1 MIKCG
6 GRNMRGLLNGILEC
20 LDMNSGTGLA
30 TEDSIQSMSPFQR
43 LFYTQVHEKIG
54 IDAVFFL
61 RDANGV
67 AKVPLVYFS
76 VIQKY
81 DAKQVA
87 ELHRLSW
94 NLGEAPLLFVVTP
107 DEILIYNNYQAP
119 QAVEGGDLDPTAG
132 IIETL
137 SLIDGVASQ
146 RAALQKYH
154 RSLLES
160 GEYWRRSRVRFD
172 VKSRVDTT
180 LMSNLRIMRRTLIHQ
195 ISKRCDESKETIT
208 SVVHS
213 LLSRSIFIK
222 YLEERK
228 DSNGDTVFP
237 QGFFSGFLNSAKRY
251 TDVLNSKEATYCLFN
266 SLKEKF
272 SGDTLQVTEVETEII
287 TQKDLDELR
296 MFILGDSELESKQLA
311 LWPFYSFDI
320 IPIQLISSI
329 YELFFH
335 LSDEDDEKGTYY
347 TPLHLVNLV
356 MDEVYSWEGEY
367 KNTSFLDPSCGSGI
381 FLVEAY
387 RRLVCRWISQN
398 SGCKI
403 TCDQLKFLL
412 QNSIFG
418 VDINE
423 EAIRVASFSLS
434 LAMCD
439 FLDPRSIWDELSF
452 PCLLENNLITSDFF
466 DEEKSFNN
474 KRYDV
479 IIGNPPWQSKITK
492 KTKMYLKKTNCVV
505 GDKQIAQ
512 AFSIK
517 CSTLCKQKGIICLL
531 MPSKGLL
538 FNRSDKNRTYRKN
551 LFNDNNVLAIINLS
565 TYRKFL
571 FDHASGPAA
580 AIIYTPKN
588 EEIYQ
593 PIVYCTPKPIYTM
606 EDLRRFSIDPTD
618 ICRIPRDIIDDDRIW
633 KIAMWGAPRDL
644 ELIGKIQS
652 TFAPMTLFIEENHMT
667 TAEGFK
673 RGNRKHRCNDFKGFP
688 LVDAKS
694 FKPYYVTSDELPT
707 VDFNDFE
714 CIVKNAREIFK
725 APHLIVKQSHKNG
738 TFLSEVLDYDA
749 VFNHSLLGIHGDI
762 SKLKYL
768 SVIIGS
774 RVFSYYH
781 ILTNRKWL
789 VERDELE
796 AGDIWQTPIPSP
808 NGEELATACNI
819 FDELV
824 FSPTER
830 QKAEKFV
837 RYMYRL
843 KEYESYQI
851 DDVIDYVYDY
861 FKKKQRSVSF
871 KRPSTDAYKRYY
883 YAIIGVLTNTF
894 GASTDLSGDLY
905 FGDAPLSVLVVN
917 VGPRLAN
924 ELNIIASN
932 DRLNEILLSLDNS
945 LIDNQKMVFVR
956 RNLRVYQQDKIYIVK
971 PSQRKY
977 WTYSAACRDADEIF
991 EDISKAWR

>member
-1 MIKCG
+1 
-6 GRNMRGLLNGILEC
+6 MRELLKGIFEC
-20 LDMNSGTGLA
+20 LDINSNTGLA
-30 TEDSIQSMSPFQR
+30 TEDSLPEMSPFQR
-43 LFYTQVHEKIG
+43 LFYTQVHEKLG
-54 IDAVFFL
+54 IDAVYFL
-61 RDANGV
+61 RDANGI
-67 AKVPLVYFS
+67 AKIPIIYFS
-76 VIQKY
+76 AIQKY
-81 DAKQVA
+81 DATKVA

-107 DEILIYNNYQAP
+107 DEVLIYNNYEAP
-119 QAVEGGDLDPTAG
+119 QALEAGNLDPTAG

-137 SLIDGVASQ
+137 SLTDGLASQ
-146 RAALQKYH
+146 RLALQKYH

-160 GEYWRRSRVRFD
+160 GEYWRQNETRFD
-172 VKSRVDTT
+172 IQGRVDTT
-180 LMSNLRIMRRTLIHQ
+180 LMSNLRIMRKTLISQ
-195 ISKRCDESKETIT
+195 ISKRCNESKETIT
-208 SVVHS
+208 SIVHS

-228 DSNGDTVFP
+228 DSNGATVFP
-237 QGFFSGFLNSAKRY
+237 QGFYSGFLESAKCY
-251 TDVLNSKEATYCLFN
+251 TDVLNSKDATYCLFN

-272 SGDTLQVTEVETEII
+272 NGDTLQVAEIETEII

-296 MFILGDSELESKQLA
+296 TFILGDSELESKQLA

-356 MDEVYSWEGEY
+356 MDEVYPWEGEY
-367 KNTSFLDPSCGSGI
+367 KDTSFFDPSCGSGI

-387 RRLVCRWISQN
+387 RRLVCRWMSQN
-398 SGCKI
+398 DVHTI
-403 TCDQLKFLL
+403 TCDQLNLL
-412 QNSIFG
+412 LKNSIFG

-439 FLDPRSIWDELSF
+439 FLDPRSIWGKLSF
-452 PCLLENNLITSDFF
+452 PRLLENNLIASDFF
-466 DEEKSFNN
+466 DKDKSFNN

-479 IIGNPPWQSKITK
+479 IIGNPPWQSNITG
-492 KTKMYLKKTNCVV
+492 KTKEYLKKANRVI

-517 CSTLCKQKGIICLL
+517 CSELCKQNGIICLL

-538 FNRSDKNRTYRKN
+538 FNRSEKSRAYREN
-551 LFNDNNVLAIINLS
+551 LFSDNNVLAMINLS
-565 TYRKFL
+565 VYRKFL

-580 AIIYTPKN
+580 AIIYTPKK
-588 EEIYQ
+588 EEISQ
-593 PIVYCTPKPIYTM
+593 PIIYCTPKPTYTI
-606 EDLRRFSIDPTD
+606 EDVRKFSIDPTD

-644 ELIGKIQS
+644 ELIAKMQS
-652 TFAPMTLFIEENHMT
+652 TFAPMVSFIEENHMA

-673 RGNRKHRCNDFKGFP
+673 RGNRKTQCHDFEGLP
-688 LVDAKS
+688 LVDAKT
-694 FKPYYVTSDELPT
+694 FKPYYVSSSELKT
-707 VDFNDFE
+707 VDFDDFE
-714 CIVKNAREIFK
+714 CIVKNAREIFA
-725 APHLIVKQSHKNG
+725 APHLIIKQSHKNG

-749 VFNHSLLGIHGDI
+749 VFNHSLLGVHGDMNM
-762 SKLKYL
+762 LKYL
-768 SVIIGS
+768 SVLIGS

-796 AGDIWQTPIPSP
+796 AGDIWQTPIPKPSD
-808 NGEELATACNI
+808 EEISEACDI

-824 FSPTER
+824 ILPSKK
-830 QKAEKFV
+830 QKAEKFA
-837 RYMYRL
+837 RHMYRL
-843 KEYESYQI
+843 KEYENYQI

-861 FKKKQRSVSF
+861 FKNKQHSVSF
-871 KRPSTDAYKRYY
+871 EQPSIDAYKLYY
-883 YAIIGVLTNTF
+883 HSIKEVLTNTF
-894 GASTDLSGDLY
+894 GTSVGLSGDLC
-905 FGDAPLSVLVVN
+905 FGNAPLSVLV
-917 VGPRLAN
+917 
-924 ELNIIASN
+924 LNIGRQSDKGLNVITSN
-932 DRLNEILLSLDNS
+932 DRLNEILSSLDSS
-945 LIDNQKMVFVR
+945 LVDNKQMVFVR
-956 RNLRVYQQDKIYIVK
+956 RNLRIYQQDKIYIVK

-991 EDISKAWR
+991 EDVSKAWR

>member
-1 MIKCG
+1 MSE
-6 GRNMRGLLNGILEC
+6 LLKC
-20 LDMNSGTGLA
+20 LDINSSTGLA
-30 TEDSIQSMSPFQR
+30 TKDSLQNMTPFQR

-54 IDAVFFL
+54 IDAVYFL
-61 RDANGV
+61 RDANGI
-67 AKVPLVYFS
+67 AKVPLIYFS

-107 DEILIYNNYQAP
+107 DEILIYNNYEAP
-119 QAVEGGDLDPTAG
+119 QAVENGNLDPTAG

-137 SLIDGVASQ
+137 NLTDGLASQ
-146 RAALQKYH
+146 RLALQKYH

-160 GEYWRRSRVRFD
+160 GEYWRQSMTRFD
-172 VKSRVDTT
+172 AQSRVDAT
-180 LMSNLRIMRRTLIHQ
+180 LMSNLRIMRRTLINQ
-195 ISKRCDESKETIT
+195 ISKRCDKSKETIT

-228 DSNGDTVFP
+228 DSNRETVFP
-237 QGFFSGFLNSAKRY
+237 QGFYSNFLESAKQY
-251 TDVLNSKEATYCLFN
+251 TDVLNSKEATYSLFRT
-266 SLKEKF
+266 LKEKF
-272 SGDTLQVTEVETEII
+272 NGDTLQVSEVEIEII
-287 TQKDLDELR
+287 TQNDLDELR
-296 MFILGDSELESKQLA
+296 TFILGDSELESKQLA

-356 MDEVYSWEGEY
+356 MDEVYPWEGEY
-367 KNTSFLDPSCGSGI
+367 KDTSFFDPSCGSGI

-387 RRLVCRWISQN
+387 RRLVCRWMSQN
-398 SGCKI
+398 DVHAI
-403 TCDQLKFLL
+403 NCDQLNLL
-412 QNSIFG
+412 LKNSIFG

-439 FLDPRSIWDELSF
+439 FLDPRSIWDKLSF
-452 PCLLENNLITSDFF
+452 PRLLDNNLISSDFF
-466 DEEKSFNN
+466 DEDKSFNN
-474 KRYDV
+474 RKYDV
-479 IIGNPPWQSKITK
+479 IVGNPPWQSNITG
-492 KTKMYLKKTNCVV
+492 KTKEYLKKANRVI
-505 GDKQIAQ
+505 GDNQIAQ

-517 CSTLCKQKGIICLL
+517 CSGLCKQNGIICLL

-538 FNRSDKNRTYRKN
+538 FNRSDKSRAYRAN
-551 LFNDNNVLAIINLS
+551 LFSDNNVLAIINLS
-565 TYRKFL
+565 VYRKFL

-580 AIIYTPKN
+580 AIIYTPKK
-588 EEIYQ
+588 EEINQ
-593 PIVYCTPKPIYTM
+593 PIVYCTPKPIYTI
-606 EDLRRFSIDPTD
+606 EDIRKFSIDPTD

-644 ELIGKIQS
+644 ELIGKMQS
-652 TFAPMTLFIEENHMT
+652 TFAPMSSFIEENHMI

-673 RGNRKHRCNDFKGFP
+673 RGNRTHQCCDFEGLP
-688 LVDAKS
+688 LVEAKS
-694 FKPYYVTSDELPT
+694 FKPYYVSSDELPI

-714 CIVKNAREIFK
+714 CIVKNAREIFA
-725 APHLIVKQSHKNG
+725 APHLIIKQSHKNG

-749 VFNHSLLGIHGDI
+749 VFNHSLLGVHGNI
-762 SKLKYL
+762 NKLKYL

-796 AGDIWQTPIPSP
+796 AGDIWQTPIPKP
-808 NGEELATACNI
+808 NNAELTEACNI
-819 FDELV
+819 FDKLV
-824 FSPTER
+824 NSPKENYLLE
-830 QKAEKFV
+830 QFV
-837 RYMYRL
+837 RNMYRL
-843 KEYESYQI
+843 KEYECYQI

-861 FKKKQRSVSF
+861 FKNKKRSVSF
-871 KRPSTDAYKRYY
+871 SRPNIDSYKLYCSSVK
-883 YAIIGVLTNTF
+883 GVLTRTF
-894 GASTDLSGDLY
+894 GTGVNFSGDLY
-905 FGDAPLSVLVVN
+905 LGDAPLSVLVLN
-917 VGPRLAN
+917 VEHPSTRD
-924 ELNIIASN
+924 LNVIINN
-932 DRLNEILLSLDNS
+932 DQLNEILLNLDRS
-945 LIDNQKMVFVR
+945 LIDNQQMVFVR
-956 RNLRVYQQDKIYIVK
+956 RNLRIYQREKIFIVK
-971 PSQRKY
+971 PAQRKY

>member
-1 MIKCG
+1 
-6 GRNMRGLLNGILEC
+6 MRELLKGIFEC
-20 LDMNSGTGLA
+20 LDINSNTGLA
-30 TEDSIQSMSPFQR
+30 TEDSLPEMSPFQR
-43 LFYTQVHEKIG
+43 LFYTQVHEKLG
-54 IDAVFFL
+54 IDAVYFL
-61 RDANGV
+61 RDANGI
-67 AKVPLVYFS
+67 AKIPLIYFS
-76 VIQKY
+76 AIQKY
-81 DAKQVA
+81 DATKVA

-107 DEILIYNNYQAP
+107 DEVLIYNNYEAP
-119 QAVEGGDLDPTAG
+119 QALEAGNLDPTAG

-137 SLIDGVASQ
+137 SLTDGLASQ
-146 RAALQKYH
+146 RLALQKYH

-160 GEYWRRSRVRFD
+160 GEYWRQNETRFD
-172 VKSRVDTT
+172 IQGRVDTT
-180 LMSNLRIMRRTLIHQ
+180 LMSNLRIMRKTLISQ
-195 ISKRCDESKETIT
+195 ISKRCNESKETIT
-208 SVVHS
+208 SIVHS

-228 DSNGDTVFP
+228 DSNGATVFP
-237 QGFFSGFLNSAKRY
+237 QGFYSGFLESAKCY
-251 TDVLNSKEATYCLFN
+251 TDVLNSKDATYCLFN

-272 SGDTLQVTEVETEII
+272 NGDTLQVTEIETEII

-296 MFILGDSELESKQLA
+296 TFILGDSELESKQLA

-356 MDEVYSWEGEY
+356 MDEVYPWEGEY
-367 KNTSFLDPSCGSGI
+367 KDTSFFDPSCGSGI

-387 RRLVCRWISQN
+387 RRLVCRWMSQN
-398 SGCKI
+398 DVHTI
-403 TCDQLKFLL
+403 TCDQLNLL
-412 QNSIFG
+412 LKNSIFG

-439 FLDPRSIWDELSF
+439 FLDPRSIWGKLSF
-452 PCLLENNLITSDFF
+452 PRLLENNLIASDFF
-466 DEEKSFNN
+466 DKDKSFNN

-479 IIGNPPWQSKITK
+479 IIGNPPWQSNITG
-492 KTKMYLKKTNCVV
+492 KTKEYLKKANHVI

-517 CSTLCKQKGIICLL
+517 CSELCKQNGIICLL

-538 FNRSDKNRTYRKN
+538 FNRSEKSRAYREN
-551 LFNDNNVLAIINLS
+551 LFSDNNVLAMINLS
-565 TYRKFL
+565 VYRKFL

-580 AIIYTPKN
+580 AIIYTPKK
-588 EEIYQ
+588 EEISQ
-593 PIVYCTPKPIYTM
+593 PIIYCTPKPTYTI
-606 EDLRRFSIDPTD
+606 EDVRKFSIDPTD

-644 ELIGKIQS
+644 ELIAKMQS
-652 TFAPMTLFIEENHMT
+652 TFAPMVSFIEENHMA

-673 RGNRKHRCNDFKGFP
+673 RGNRKTQCHDFEGLP
-688 LVDAKS
+688 LVDAKT
-694 FKPYYVTSDELPT
+694 FKPYYVSSSELKT
-707 VDFNDFE
+707 VDFDDFE
-714 CIVKNAREIFK
+714 CIVKNAREIFA
-725 APHLIVKQSHKNG
+725 APHLIIKQSHKNG

-749 VFNHSLLGIHGDI
+749 VFNHSLLGVHGDMNM
-762 SKLKYL
+762 LKYL
-768 SVIIGS
+768 SVLIGS

-796 AGDIWQTPIPSP
+796 AGDIWQTPIPKPSD
-808 NGEELATACNI
+808 EEISEACDI

-824 FSPTER
+824 ILPSKK
-830 QKAEKFV
+830 QKAEKFA
-837 RYMYRL
+837 RHMYRL
-843 KEYESYQI
+843 KEYENYQI

-861 FKKKQRSVSF
+861 FKNKQHSVSF
-871 KRPSTDAYKRYY
+871 EQPSIDAYKLYY
-883 YAIIGVLTNTF
+883 HSIKEVLTNTF
-894 GASTDLSGDLY
+894 GTSVGLSGDLC
-905 FGDAPLSVLVVN
+905 FGNAPLSVLV
-917 VGPRLAN
+917 
-924 ELNIIASN
+924 LNIGRQSDKGLNVITSN
-932 DRLNEILLSLDNS
+932 DRLNEILSSLDSS
-945 LIDNQKMVFVR
+945 LVDNKQMVFVR
-956 RNLRVYQQDKIYIVK
+956 RNLRIYQQDKIYIVK

-991 EDISKAWR
+991 EDVSKAWR

>member
-1 MIKCG
+1 MSE
-6 GRNMRGLLNGILEC
+6 LLNGIFEC
-20 LDMNSGTGLA
+20 LDINSSTGLA
-30 TEDSIQSMSPFQR
+30 SEDSLRSMTPFQR
-43 LFYTQVHEKIG
+43 LFYTQVHKKIG
-54 IDAVFFL
+54 IDAVYFL
-61 RDANGV
+61 RDANGI
-67 AKVPLVYFS
+67 AKVPLIYFS
-76 VIQKY
+76 IIQKY
-81 DAKQVA
+81 DAKEIA

-107 DEILIYNNYQAP
+107 DEILIYNNYEAP
-119 QAVEGGDLDPTAG
+119 RTIEGGNLDPNAG

-137 SLIDGVASQ
+137 SLTGGLAAQ
-146 RAALQKYH
+146 RLALQKYH

-160 GEYWRRSRVRFD
+160 GEYWRQSMTRFD
-172 VKSRVDTT
+172 AQGRVDAT
-180 LMSNLRIMRRTLIHQ
+180 LMSNLRIMRRTLVNQ
-195 ISKRCDESKETIT
+195 ISKRCDKSKETIT

-228 DSNGDTVFP
+228 DSNGKTVFP
-237 QGFFSGFLNSAKRY
+237 QGFYSNFLDSAKQY
-251 TDVLNSKEATYCLFN
+251 TDVLSSKEATYSLFRT
-266 SLKEKF
+266 LKEKF
-272 SGDTLQVTEVETEII
+272 NGDTLQVSEVEIEII
-287 TQKDLDELR
+287 TQNDLDELR
-296 MFILGDSELESKQLA
+296 TFILGDSELESKQLA

-356 MDEVYSWEGEY
+356 MDEVYPWEGEY
-367 KNTSFLDPSCGSGI
+367 KDTSFFDPSCGSGI

-387 RRLVCRWISQN
+387 RRLVCRWMTQN
-398 SGCKI
+398 DIHTI
-403 TCDQLKFLL
+403 TCDQLNLL
-412 QNSIFG
+412 LKSSIFG

-439 FLDPRSIWDELSF
+439 FLDPRSIWDKLSF
-452 PCLLENNLITSDFF
+452 PRLLDNNLISSDFF
-466 DEEKSFNN
+466 DEDKSFNN
-474 KRYDV
+474 RKFDV
-479 IIGNPPWQSKITK
+479 IIGNPPWQSNITR
-492 KTKMYLKKTNCVV
+492 KTKEYLKKANRVI

-517 CSTLCKQKGIICLL
+517 CSELCKQSGIICLL

-538 FNRSDKNRTYRKN
+538 FNRSDKSRTFRAN
-551 LFNDNNVLAIINLS
+551 LFSYNNVLAIINLS
-565 TYRKFL
+565 VYRKFL

-580 AIIYTPKN
+580 AIIYTPKK
-588 EEIYQ
+588 EETSQ
-593 PIVYCTPKPIYTM
+593 PIVYCTPKPIYTI
-606 EDLRRFSIDPTD
+606 EDIRKFSIDPTD
-618 ICRIPRDIIDDDRIW
+618 ICRIPCDIIDDDRIW

-644 ELIGKIQS
+644 ELIGKMQS
-652 TFAPMTLFIEENHMT
+652 TFAPMATFIEDNRMT

-673 RGNRKHRCNDFKGFP
+673 RGNRKHQCYDFNGLP
-688 LVDAKS
+688 LVEAKS
-694 FKPYYVTSDELPT
+694 FKPYYVSSDELQT
-707 VDFNDFE
+707 VDFDDFE
-714 CIVKNAREIFK
+714 CIVKNAREIFA
-725 APHLIVKQSHKNG
+725 APHLIIKQSHKNG

-749 VFNHSLLGIHGDI
+749 VFNHSLLGVHGDI
-762 SKLKYL
+762 NKLKYL

-774 RVFSYYH
+774 SVFTYYH

-796 AGDIWQTPIPSP
+796 AGDIWQTPIPKPSD
-808 NGEELATACNI
+808 EEISESCDI

-824 FSPTER
+824 ISPLKK

-837 RYMYRL
+837 RHMYRL

-861 FKKKQRSVSF
+861 FKNKRHSVSF
-871 KRPSTDAYKRYY
+871 EQPSIDAYRLYY
-883 YAIIGVLTNTF
+883 HCIHEVLTNTF
-894 GASTDLSGDLY
+894 GAFGASVGLSGDLY
-905 FGDAPLSVLVVN
+905 FGNAPLSVLVLSLGRQCIKGLN
-917 VGPRLAN
+917 VITSD
-924 ELNIIASN
+924 E
-932 DRLNEILLSLDNS
+932 RLNEILSSLDSS
-945 LIDNQKMVFVR
+945 LVDSQNMVFVR
-956 RNLRVYQQDKIYIVK
+956 RNLRIYQQDRIYIVK

-991 EDISKAWR
+991 EDVSKAWR

>member
-1 MIKCG
+1 M
-6 GRNMRGLLNGILEC
+6 GL
-20 LDMNSGTGLA
+20 
-30 TEDSIQSMSPFQR
+30 PKF
-43 LFYTQVHEKIG
+43 
-54 IDAVFFL
+54 
-61 RDANGV
+61 
-67 AKVPLVYFS
+67 PLIYFS

-107 DEILIYNNYQAP
+107 DEILIYNNYEAP
-119 QAVEGGDLDPTAG
+119 QAVENGNLDPTAG

-137 SLIDGVASQ
+137 NLTDGLASQ
-146 RAALQKYH
+146 RLALQKYH

-160 GEYWRRSRVRFD
+160 GEYWRQSMTRFD
-172 VKSRVDTT
+172 AQSRVDAT
-180 LMSNLRIMRRTLIHQ
+180 LMSNLRIMRRTLINQ
-195 ISKRCDESKETIT
+195 ISKRCDKSKETIT

-228 DSNGDTVFP
+228 DSNKETVFP
-237 QGFFSGFLNSAKRY
+237 QGFYSNFLESAKQY
-251 TDVLNSKEATYCLFN
+251 TDVLNSKEATYSLFRT
-266 SLKEKF
+266 LKEKF
-272 SGDTLQVTEVETEII
+272 NGDTLQVSEVEIEII
-287 TQKDLDELR
+287 TQNDLDELR
-296 MFILGDSELESKQLA
+296 TFILGDSELESKQLA

-356 MDEVYSWEGEY
+356 MDEVYPWEGEY
-367 KNTSFLDPSCGSGI
+367 KDTSFFDPSCGSGI

-387 RRLVCRWISQN
+387 RRLVCRWMSQN
-398 SGCKI
+398 DVHAI
-403 TCDQLKFLL
+403 NCDQLNLL
-412 QNSIFG
+412 LKNSIFG

-439 FLDPRSIWDELSF
+439 FLDPRSIWDKLSF
-452 PCLLENNLITSDFF
+452 PRLLDNNLISSDFF
-466 DEEKSFNN
+466 DEDKSFNN
-474 KRYDV
+474 RKYDV
-479 IIGNPPWQSKITK
+479 IVGNPPWQSNITG
-492 KTKMYLKKTNCVV
+492 KTKEYLKKANRVI
-505 GDKQIAQ
+505 GDNQIAQ

-517 CSTLCKQKGIICLL
+517 CSGLCKQNGIICLL

-538 FNRSDKNRTYRKN
+538 FNRSDKSRAYRAN
-551 LFNDNNVLAIINLS
+551 LFSDNNVLAIINLS
-565 TYRKFL
+565 VYRKFL

-580 AIIYTPKN
+580 AIIYTPKK
-588 EEIYQ
+588 EEINQ
-593 PIVYCTPKPIYTM
+593 PIVYCTPKPIYTI
-606 EDLRRFSIDPTD
+606 EDIRKFSIDPTD

-644 ELIGKIQS
+644 ELIGKMQS
-652 TFAPMTLFIEENHMT
+652 TFAPMSSFIEENHMI

-673 RGNRKHRCNDFKGFP
+673 RGNRTHQCCDFEGLP
-688 LVDAKS
+688 LVEAKS
-694 FKPYYVTSDELPT
+694 FKPYYVSSDELPI

-714 CIVKNAREIFK
+714 CIVKNAREIFA
-725 APHLIVKQSHKNG
+725 APHLIIKQSHKNG

-749 VFNHSLLGIHGDI
+749 VFNHSLLGVHGNI
-762 SKLKYL
+762 NKLKYL

-796 AGDIWQTPIPSP
+796 AGDIWQTPIPKP
-808 NGEELATACNI
+808 NNAELTEACNI
-819 FDELV
+819 FDKLV
-824 FSPTER
+824 NSPKENYLLE
-830 QKAEKFV
+830 QFV
-837 RYMYRL
+837 RNMYRL
-843 KEYESYQI
+843 KEYECYQI

-861 FKKKQRSVSF
+861 FKNKKRSVSF
-871 KRPSTDAYKRYY
+871 SRPNIDSYKLYCSSVK
-883 YAIIGVLTNTF
+883 GVLTRTF
-894 GASTDLSGDLY
+894 GTGVNFSGDLY
-905 FGDAPLSVLVVN
+905 LGDAPLSVLVLN
-917 VGPRLAN
+917 VEHPSTKD
-924 ELNIIASN
+924 LNVIINN
-932 DRLNEILLSLDNS
+932 DQLNEILLNLDRS
-945 LIDNQKMVFVR
+945 LIDNQQMVFVR
-956 RNLRVYQQDKIYIVK
+956 RNLRIYQREKIFIVK
-971 PSQRKY
+971 PAQRKY

>member
-1 MIKCG
+1 
-6 GRNMRGLLNGILEC
+6 MRELLKGIFEC
-20 LDMNSGTGLA
+20 LDINSNTGLA
-30 TEDSIQSMSPFQR
+30 AEDSLPEMSPFQR
-43 LFYTQVHEKIG
+43 LFYTQVHEKLG
-54 IDAVFFL
+54 IDAVYFL
-61 RDANGV
+61 RDANGI
-67 AKVPLVYFS
+67 AKIPLIYFS
-76 VIQKY
+76 AIQKY
-81 DAKQVA
+81 DATKVA

-107 DEILIYNNYQAP
+107 DEVLIYNNYEAP
-119 QAVEGGDLDPTAG
+119 QALEAGNLDPTAG

-137 SLIDGVASQ
+137 SLTDGLASQ
-146 RAALQKYH
+146 RLALQKYH

-160 GEYWRRSRVRFD
+160 GEYWRQNETRFD
-172 VKSRVDTT
+172 IQGRVDTT
-180 LMSNLRIMRRTLIHQ
+180 LMSNLRIMRKTLISQ
-195 ISKRCDESKETIT
+195 ISKRCNESKETIT
-208 SVVHS
+208 SIVHS

-228 DSNGDTVFP
+228 DSNGATVFP
-237 QGFFSGFLNSAKRY
+237 QGFYSGFLESAKCY
-251 TDVLNSKEATYCLFN
+251 TDVLNSKDATYCLFN

-272 SGDTLQVTEVETEII
+272 NGDTLQVAEIETEII

-296 MFILGDSELESKQLA
+296 TFILGDSELESKQLA

-356 MDEVYSWEGEY
+356 MDEVYPWEGEY
-367 KNTSFLDPSCGSGI
+367 KDTSFFDPSCGSGI

-387 RRLVCRWISQN
+387 RRLVCRWMSQN
-398 SGCKI
+398 DVHTI
-403 TCDQLKFLL
+403 TCDQLNLL
-412 QNSIFG
+412 LKNSIFG

-439 FLDPRSIWDELSF
+439 FLDPRSIWGKLSF
-452 PCLLENNLITSDFF
+452 PRLLENNLIASDFF
-466 DEEKSFNN
+466 DKDKSFNN

-479 IIGNPPWQSKITK
+479 IIGNPPWQSNITG
-492 KTKMYLKKTNCVV
+492 KTKEYLKKANRVI

-517 CSTLCKQKGIICLL
+517 CSELCKQNGIICLL

-538 FNRSDKNRTYRKN
+538 FNRSEKSRAYREN
-551 LFNDNNVLAIINLS
+551 LFSDNNVLAMINLS
-565 TYRKFL
+565 VYRKFL

-580 AIIYTPKN
+580 AIIYTPKK
-588 EEIYQ
+588 EEISQ
-593 PIVYCTPKPIYTM
+593 PIIYCTPKPTYTI
-606 EDLRRFSIDPTD
+606 EDVRKFSIDSTD

-644 ELIGKIQS
+644 ELIAKMQS
-652 TFAPMTLFIEENHMT
+652 TFAPMVSFIEENHMA

-673 RGNRKHRCNDFKGFP
+673 RGNRKTQCHDFEGLP
-688 LVDAKS
+688 LVDAKT
-694 FKPYYVTSDELPT
+694 FKPYYVSSSELKT
-707 VDFNDFE
+707 VDFDDFE
-714 CIVKNAREIFK
+714 CIVKNAREIFA
-725 APHLIVKQSHKNG
+725 APHLIIKQSHKNG

-749 VFNHSLLGIHGDI
+749 VFNHSLLGVHGDMNM
-762 SKLKYL
+762 LKYL
-768 SVIIGS
+768 SVLIGS

-796 AGDIWQTPIPSP
+796 AGDIWQTPIPKPSD
-808 NGEELATACNI
+808 EEISEACDI

-824 FSPTER
+824 ILPSKK
-830 QKAEKFV
+830 QKAEKFA
-837 RYMYRL
+837 RHMYRL
-843 KEYESYQI
+843 KEYENYQI

-861 FKKKQRSVSF
+861 FKNKQHSVSF
-871 KRPSTDAYKRYY
+871 EQPSIDAYKLYY
-883 YAIIGVLTNTF
+883 HSIKEVLTNTF
-894 GASTDLSGDLY
+894 GTSVGLSGDLC
-905 FGDAPLSVLVVN
+905 FGNAPLSVLV
-917 VGPRLAN
+917 
-924 ELNIIASN
+924 LNIGRQSDKGLNVITSN
-932 DRLNEILLSLDNS
+932 DRLNEILSSLDSS
-945 LIDNQKMVFVR
+945 LVDNKQMVFVR
-956 RNLRVYQQDKIYIVK
+956 RNLRIYQQDKIYIVK

-991 EDISKAWR
+991 EDVSKAWR

>member
-1 MIKCG
+1 
-6 GRNMRGLLNGILEC
+6 MRELLKGIFEC
-20 LDMNSGTGLA
+20 LDINSNTGLA
-30 TEDSIQSMSPFQR
+30 TEDSLPEMSPFQR
-43 LFYTQVHEKIG
+43 LFYTQVHEKLG
-54 IDAVFFL
+54 IDAVYFL
-61 RDANGV
+61 RDANGI
-67 AKVPLVYFS
+67 AKIPLIYFS
-76 VIQKY
+76 AIQKY
-81 DAKQVA
+81 DATKVA

-107 DEILIYNNYQAP
+107 DEVLIYNNYEAP
-119 QAVEGGDLDPTAG
+119 QALEAGNLDPTAG

-137 SLIDGVASQ
+137 SLTDGLASQ
-146 RAALQKYH
+146 RLALQKYH

-160 GEYWRRSRVRFD
+160 GEYWRQNETRFD
-172 VKSRVDTT
+172 IQGRVDTT
-180 LMSNLRIMRRTLIHQ
+180 LMSNLRIMRKTLISQ
-195 ISKRCDESKETIT
+195 ISKRCNESKETIT
-208 SVVHS
+208 SIVHS

-228 DSNGDTVFP
+228 DSNGATVFP
-237 QGFFSGFLNSAKRY
+237 QGFYSGFLESAKCY
-251 TDVLNSKEATYCLFN
+251 TDVLNSKDATYCLFN

-272 SGDTLQVTEVETEII
+272 NGDTLQVAEIETEII

-296 MFILGDSELESKQLA
+296 TFILGDSELESKQLA

-356 MDEVYSWEGEY
+356 MDEVYPWEGEY
-367 KNTSFLDPSCGSGI
+367 KDTSFFDPSCGSGI

-387 RRLVCRWISQN
+387 RRLVCRWMSQN
-398 SGCKI
+398 DVHTI
-403 TCDQLKFLL
+403 TCDQLNLL
-412 QNSIFG
+412 LKNSIFG

-439 FLDPRSIWDELSF
+439 FLDPRSIWGKLSF
-452 PCLLENNLITSDFF
+452 PRLLENNLIASDFF
-466 DEEKSFNN
+466 DKDKSFNN

-479 IIGNPPWQSKITK
+479 IIGNPPWQSNITG
-492 KTKMYLKKTNCVV
+492 KTKEYLKKANRVI

-517 CSTLCKQKGIICLL
+517 CSELCKQNGIICLL

-538 FNRSDKNRTYRKN
+538 FNRSEKSRAYREN
-551 LFNDNNVLAIINLS
+551 LFSDNNVLAMINLS
-565 TYRKFL
+565 VYRKFL

-580 AIIYTPKN
+580 AIIYTPKK
-588 EEIYQ
+588 EEISQ
-593 PIVYCTPKPIYTM
+593 PIIYCTPKPTYTI
-606 EDLRRFSIDPTD
+606 EDVRKFSIDPTD

-644 ELIGKIQS
+644 ELIAKMQS
-652 TFAPMTLFIEENHMT
+652 TFAPMVSFIEENHMA

-673 RGNRKHRCNDFKGFP
+673 RGNRKTQCHDFEGLP
-688 LVDAKS
+688 LVDAKT
-694 FKPYYVTSDELPT
+694 FKPYYVSSSELKT
-707 VDFNDFE
+707 VDFDDFE
-714 CIVKNAREIFK
+714 CIVKNAREIFA
-725 APHLIVKQSHKNG
+725 APHLIIKQSHKNG

-749 VFNHSLLGIHGDI
+749 VFNHSLLGVHGDMNM
-762 SKLKYL
+762 LKYL
-768 SVIIGS
+768 SVLIGS

-796 AGDIWQTPIPSP
+796 AGDIWQTPIPKPSD
-808 NGEELATACNI
+808 EEISEACDI

-824 FSPTER
+824 ILPSKK
-830 QKAEKFV
+830 QKAEKFA
-837 RYMYRL
+837 RHMYRL
-843 KEYESYQI
+843 KEYENYQI

-861 FKKKQRSVSF
+861 FKNKQHSVSF
-871 KRPSTDAYKRYY
+871 EQPSIDAYKLYY
-883 YAIIGVLTNTF
+883 HSIKEVLTNTF
-894 GASTDLSGDLY
+894 GTSVGLSGDLC
-905 FGDAPLSVLVVN
+905 FGNAPLSVLV
-917 VGPRLAN
+917 
-924 ELNIIASN
+924 LNIGRQSDKGLNVITSN
-932 DRLNEILLSLDNS
+932 DRLNEIFSSLDSS
-945 LIDNQKMVFVR
+945 LVDNKQMVFVR
-956 RNLRVYQQDKIYIVK
+956 RNLRIYQQDKIYIVK

-991 EDISKAWR
+991 EDVSKAWR

>member
-1 MIKCG
+1 
-6 GRNMRGLLNGILEC
+6 MRELLKGIFEC
-20 LDMNSGTGLA
+20 LDINSNTGLA
-30 TEDSIQSMSPFQR
+30 TEDSLPEMSPFQR
-43 LFYTQVHEKIG
+43 LFYTQVHEKLG
-54 IDAVFFL
+54 IDAVYFL
-61 RDANGV
+61 RDANGI
-67 AKVPLVYFS
+67 AKIPLIYFS
-76 VIQKY
+76 AIQKY
-81 DAKQVA
+81 DATKVA

-107 DEILIYNNYQAP
+107 DEVLIYNNYEAP
-119 QAVEGGDLDPTAG
+119 QALEAGNLDPTAG

-137 SLIDGVASQ
+137 SLTDGLASQ
-146 RAALQKYH
+146 RLALQKYH

-160 GEYWRRSRVRFD
+160 GEYWRQNETRFD
-172 VKSRVDTT
+172 IQGRVDTT
-180 LMSNLRIMRRTLIHQ
+180 LMSNLRIMRKTLISQ
-195 ISKRCDESKETIT
+195 ISKRCNESKETIT
-208 SVVHS
+208 SIVHS

-228 DSNGDTVFP
+228 DSNGATVFP
-237 QGFFSGFLNSAKRY
+237 QGFYSGFLESAKCY
-251 TDVLNSKEATYCLFN
+251 TDVLNSKDATYCLFN

-272 SGDTLQVTEVETEII
+272 NGDTLQVAEIETEII

-296 MFILGDSELESKQLA
+296 TFILGDSELESKQLA

-356 MDEVYSWEGEY
+356 MDEVYPWEGEY
-367 KNTSFLDPSCGSGI
+367 KDTSFFDPSCGSGI

-387 RRLVCRWISQN
+387 RRLVCRWMSQN
-398 SGCKI
+398 DVHTI
-403 TCDQLKFLL
+403 TCDQLNLL
-412 QNSIFG
+412 LKNSIFG

-439 FLDPRSIWDELSF
+439 FLDPRSIWGKLSF
-452 PCLLENNLITSDFF
+452 PRLLENNLSASDFF
-466 DEEKSFNN
+466 DKDKSFNN

-479 IIGNPPWQSKITK
+479 IIGNPPWQSNITG
-492 KTKMYLKKTNCVV
+492 KTKEYLKKANHVI

-517 CSTLCKQKGIICLL
+517 CSELCKQNGIICLL

-538 FNRSDKNRTYRKN
+538 FNRSEKSRAYREN
-551 LFNDNNVLAIINLS
+551 LFSDNNVLAMINLS
-565 TYRKFL
+565 VYRKFL

-580 AIIYTPKN
+580 AIIYTPKK
-588 EEIYQ
+588 EEISQ
-593 PIVYCTPKPIYTM
+593 PIIYCTPKPTYTI
-606 EDLRRFSIDPTD
+606 EDVRKFSIDPTD

-644 ELIGKIQS
+644 ELIAKMQS
-652 TFAPMTLFIEENHMT
+652 TFAPMVSFIEENHMA

-673 RGNRKHRCNDFKGFP
+673 RGNRKTQCHDFEGLP
-688 LVDAKS
+688 LVDAKT
-694 FKPYYVTSDELPT
+694 FKPYYVSSSELKT
-707 VDFNDFE
+707 VDFDDFE
-714 CIVKNAREIFK
+714 CIVKNAREIFA
-725 APHLIVKQSHKNG
+725 APHLIIKQSHKNG

-749 VFNHSLLGIHGDI
+749 VFNHSLLGVHGDMNM
-762 SKLKYL
+762 LKYL
-768 SVIIGS
+768 SVLIGS

-796 AGDIWQTPIPSP
+796 AGDIWQTPIPKPSD
-808 NGEELATACNI
+808 EEISEACDI

-824 FSPTER
+824 ILPSKK
-830 QKAEKFV
+830 QKAEKFA
-837 RYMYRL
+837 RHMYRL
-843 KEYESYQI
+843 KEYENYQI

-861 FKKKQRSVSF
+861 FKNKQHSVSF
-871 KRPSTDAYKRYY
+871 EQPSIDAYKLYY
-883 YAIIGVLTNTF
+883 HSIKEVLTNTF
-894 GASTDLSGDLY
+894 GTSVGLSGDLC
-905 FGDAPLSVLVVN
+905 FGNAPLSVLV
-917 VGPRLAN
+917 
-924 ELNIIASN
+924 LNIGRQSDKGLNVITSN
-932 DRLNEILLSLDNS
+932 DRLNEILSSLDSS
-945 LIDNQKMVFVR
+945 LVDNKQMVFVR
-956 RNLRVYQQDKIYIVK
+956 RNLRIYQQDKIYIVK

-991 EDISKAWR
+991 EDVSKAWR

>member
-1 MIKCG
+1 MSE
-6 GRNMRGLLNGILEC
+6 LLNGIFEC
-20 LDMNSGTGLA
+20 LDINSSTGLA
-30 TEDSIQSMSPFQR
+30 SEDSLRSMTPFQR
-43 LFYTQVHEKIG
+43 LFYTQVHKKIG
-54 IDAVFFL
+54 IDAVYFL
-61 RDANGV
+61 RDANGI
-67 AKVPLVYFS
+67 AKVPLIYFS
-76 VIQKY
+76 IIQKY
-81 DAKQVA
+81 DAKEIA

-107 DEILIYNNYQAP
+107 DEILIYNNYEAP
-119 QAVEGGDLDPTAG
+119 RTIEGGNLDPNAG

-137 SLIDGVASQ
+137 SLTGGLAAQ
-146 RAALQKYH
+146 RLALQKYH

-160 GEYWRRSRVRFD
+160 GEYWRQSMTRFD
-172 VKSRVDTT
+172 AQGRVDAT
-180 LMSNLRIMRRTLIHQ
+180 LMSNLRIMRRTLVNQ
-195 ISKRCDESKETIT
+195 ISKRCDKSKETIT

-228 DSNGDTVFP
+228 DSNGKTVFP
-237 QGFFSGFLNSAKRY
+237 QGFYSNFLDSAKQY
-251 TDVLNSKEATYCLFN
+251 TDVLSSKEATYSLFRT
-266 SLKEKF
+266 LKEKF
-272 SGDTLQVTEVETEII
+272 NGDTLQVSEVEIEII
-287 TQKDLDELR
+287 TQNDLDELR
-296 MFILGDSELESKQLA
+296 TFILGDSELESKQLA

-356 MDEVYSWEGEY
+356 MDEVYPWEGEY
-367 KNTSFLDPSCGSGI
+367 KDTSFFDPSCGSGI

-387 RRLVCRWISQN
+387 RRLVCRWMTQN
-398 SGCKI
+398 DIHTI
-403 TCDQLKFLL
+403 TCDQLNLL
-412 QNSIFG
+412 LKSSIFG

-439 FLDPRSIWDELSF
+439 FLDPRSIWDKLSF
-452 PCLLENNLITSDFF
+452 PRLLDNNLISSDFF
-466 DEEKSFNN
+466 DEDKSFNN
-474 KRYDV
+474 RKFDV
-479 IIGNPPWQSKITK
+479 IIGNPPWQSNITR
-492 KTKMYLKKTNCVV
+492 KTKEYLKKANRVI

-517 CSTLCKQKGIICLL
+517 CSELCKQSGIICLL

-538 FNRSDKNRTYRKN
+538 FNRSDKSRTFRAN
-551 LFNDNNVLAIINLS
+551 LFSYNNVLAIINLS
-565 TYRKFL
+565 VYRKFL

-580 AIIYTPKN
+580 AIIYTPKK
-588 EEIYQ
+588 EETSQ
-593 PIVYCTPKPIYTM
+593 PIVYCTPKPIYTI
-606 EDLRRFSIDPTD
+606 EDIRKFSIDPTD
-618 ICRIPRDIIDDDRIW
+618 ICRIPCDIIDDDRIW

-644 ELIGKIQS
+644 ELIGKMQS
-652 TFAPMTLFIEENHMT
+652 TFAPMATFIEDNRMT

-673 RGNRKHRCNDFKGFP
+673 RGNRKHQCYDFNGLP
-688 LVDAKS
+688 LVEAKS
-694 FKPYYVTSDELPT
+694 FKPYYVSSDELQT
-707 VDFNDFE
+707 VDFDDFE
-714 CIVKNAREIFK
+714 CIVKNAREIFA
-725 APHLIVKQSHKNG
+725 APHLIIKQSHKNG

-749 VFNHSLLGIHGDI
+749 VFNHSLLGVHGDI
-762 SKLKYL
+762 NKLKYL

-774 RVFSYYH
+774 RVFTYYH

-796 AGDIWQTPIPSP
+796 AGDIWQTPIPKPSD
-808 NGEELATACNI
+808 EEISESCDI

-824 FSPTER
+824 ISPLKK

-837 RYMYRL
+837 RHMYRL

-861 FKKKQRSVSF
+861 FKNKRHSVSF
-871 KRPSTDAYKRYY
+871 EQPSIDAYRLYY
-883 YAIIGVLTNTF
+883 HCIHEVLTNTF
-894 GASTDLSGDLY
+894 GAFGASVGLSGDLY
-905 FGDAPLSVLVVN
+905 FGNAPLSVLVLSLGRQCIKGLN
-917 VGPRLAN
+917 VITSD
-924 ELNIIASN
+924 E
-932 DRLNEILLSLDNS
+932 RLNEILSSLDSS
-945 LIDNQKMVFVR
+945 LVDSQNMVFVR
-956 RNLRVYQQDKIYIVK
+956 RNLRIYQQDRIYIVK

-991 EDISKAWR
+991 EDVSKAWR

>member
-1 MIKCG
+1 
-6 GRNMRGLLNGILEC
+6 MRELLKGIFEC
-20 LDMNSGTGLA
+20 LDINSNTGLA
-30 TEDSIQSMSPFQR
+30 TEDSLPEMSPFQR
-43 LFYTQVHEKIG
+43 LFYTQVHEKLG
-54 IDAVFFL
+54 IDAVYFL
-61 RDANGV
+61 RDANGI
-67 AKVPLVYFS
+67 AKIPLIYFS
-76 VIQKY
+76 AIQKY
-81 DAKQVA
+81 DATKVA

-107 DEILIYNNYQAP
+107 DEVLIYNNYEAP
-119 QAVEGGDLDPTAG
+119 QALEAGNLDPTAG

-137 SLIDGVASQ
+137 SLTDGLASQ
-146 RAALQKYH
+146 RLALQKYH

-160 GEYWRRSRVRFD
+160 GEYWRQNETRFD
-172 VKSRVDTT
+172 IQGRVDTT
-180 LMSNLRIMRRTLIHQ
+180 LMSNLRIMRNTLISQ
-195 ISKRCDESKETIT
+195 ISKRCNESKETIT
-208 SVVHS
+208 SIVHS

-228 DSNGDTVFP
+228 DSNGATVFP
-237 QGFFSGFLNSAKRY
+237 QGFYSGFLESAKCY
-251 TDVLNSKEATYCLFN
+251 TDVLNSKDATYCLFN

-272 SGDTLQVTEVETEII
+272 NGDTLQVAEIETEII

-296 MFILGDSELESKQLA
+296 TFILGDSELESKQLA

-356 MDEVYSWEGEY
+356 MDEVYPWEGEY
-367 KNTSFLDPSCGSGI
+367 KDTSFFDPSCGSGI

-387 RRLVCRWISQN
+387 RRLVCRWMSQN
-398 SGCKI
+398 DVHTI
-403 TCDQLKFLL
+403 TCDQLNLL
-412 QNSIFG
+412 LKNSIFG

-439 FLDPRSIWDELSF
+439 FLDPRSIWGKLSF
-452 PCLLENNLITSDFF
+452 PRLLENNLIASDFF
-466 DEEKSFNN
+466 DKDKSFNN

-479 IIGNPPWQSKITK
+479 IIGNPPWQSNITG
-492 KTKMYLKKTNCVV
+492 KTKEYLKKANRVI

-517 CSTLCKQKGIICLL
+517 CSELCKQNGIICLL

-538 FNRSDKNRTYRKN
+538 FNRSEKSRAYREN
-551 LFNDNNVLAIINLS
+551 LFSDNNVLAMINLS
-565 TYRKFL
+565 VYRKFL

-580 AIIYTPKN
+580 AIIYTPKK
-588 EEIYQ
+588 EEISQ
-593 PIVYCTPKPIYTM
+593 PIIYCTPKPTYTI
-606 EDLRRFSIDPTD
+606 EDVRKFSIDPTD

-644 ELIGKIQS
+644 ELIAKMQS
-652 TFAPMTLFIEENHMT
+652 TFAPMVSFIEENHMA

-673 RGNRKHRCNDFKGFP
+673 RGNRKTQCHDFEGLP
-688 LVDAKS
+688 LVDAKT
-694 FKPYYVTSDELPT
+694 FKPYYVSSSELKT
-707 VDFNDFE
+707 VDFDDFE
-714 CIVKNAREIFK
+714 CIVKNAREIFA
-725 APHLIVKQSHKNG
+725 APHLIIKQSHKNG

-749 VFNHSLLGIHGDI
+749 VFNHSLLGVHGDMNM
-762 SKLKYL
+762 LKYL
-768 SVIIGS
+768 SVLIGS

-796 AGDIWQTPIPSP
+796 AGDIWQTPIPKPSD
-808 NGEELATACNI
+808 EEISEACDI

-824 FSPTER
+824 ILPSKK
-830 QKAEKFV
+830 QKAEKFA
-837 RYMYRL
+837 RHMYRL
-843 KEYESYQI
+843 KEYENYQI

-861 FKKKQRSVSF
+861 FKNKQHSVSF
-871 KRPSTDAYKRYY
+871 EQPSIDAYKLYY
-883 YAIIGVLTNTF
+883 HSIKEVLTNTF
-894 GASTDLSGDLY
+894 GTSVGLSGDLC
-905 FGDAPLSVLVVN
+905 FGNAPLSVLV
-917 VGPRLAN
+917 
-924 ELNIIASN
+924 LNIGRQSDKGLNVITSN
-932 DRLNEILLSLDNS
+932 DRLNEILSSLDSS
-945 LIDNQKMVFVR
+945 LVDNKQMVFVR
-956 RNLRVYQQDKIYIVK
+956 RNLRIYQQDKIYIVK

-991 EDISKAWR
+991 EDVSKAWR

>member
-1 MIKCG
+1 
-6 GRNMRGLLNGILEC
+6 MRELLKGIFEC
-20 LDMNSGTGLA
+20 LDINSNTGLA
-30 TEDSIQSMSPFQR
+30 TEDSLPEMSPFQR
-43 LFYTQVHEKIG
+43 LFYTQVHEKLG
-54 IDAVFFL
+54 IDAVYFL
-61 RDANGV
+61 RDANGI
-67 AKVPLVYFS
+67 AKIPLIYFS
-76 VIQKY
+76 AIQKY
-81 DAKQVA
+81 DATKVA

-107 DEILIYNNYQAP
+107 DEVLIYNNYEAP
-119 QAVEGGDLDPTAG
+119 QALEAGNLDPTAG

-137 SLIDGVASQ
+137 SLTDGLASQ
-146 RAALQKYH
+146 RLALQKYH

-160 GEYWRRSRVRFD
+160 GEYWRQNETRFD
-172 VKSRVDTT
+172 IQGRVDTT
-180 LMSNLRIMRRTLIHQ
+180 LMSNLRIMRKTLISQ
-195 ISKRCDESKETIT
+195 ISKRCNESKETIT
-208 SVVHS
+208 SIVHS

-228 DSNGDTVFP
+228 DSNGATVFP
-237 QGFFSGFLNSAKRY
+237 QGFYSGFLESAKCY
-251 TDVLNSKEATYCLFN
+251 TDVLNSKDATYCLFN

-272 SGDTLQVTEVETEII
+272 NGDTLQVAEIETEII

-296 MFILGDSELESKQLA
+296 TFILGDSELESKQLA

-356 MDEVYSWEGEY
+356 MDEVYPWEGEY
-367 KNTSFLDPSCGSGI
+367 KDTSFFDPSCGSGI

-387 RRLVCRWISQN
+387 RRLVCRWMSQN
-398 SGCKI
+398 DVHTI
-403 TCDQLKFLL
+403 TCDQLNLL
-412 QNSIFG
+412 LKNSIFG

-439 FLDPRSIWDELSF
+439 FLDPRSIWGKLSF
-452 PCLLENNLITSDFF
+452 PRLLENNLIASDFF
-466 DEEKSFNN
+466 DKDKSFNN

-479 IIGNPPWQSKITK
+479 IIGNPPWQSNITG
-492 KTKMYLKKTNCVV
+492 KTKEYLKKANRVI

-517 CSTLCKQKGIICLL
+517 CSELCKQNGIICLL

-538 FNRSDKNRTYRKN
+538 FNRSEKSRAYREN
-551 LFNDNNVLAIINLS
+551 LFSDNNVLAMINLS
-565 TYRKFL
+565 VYRKFL

-580 AIIYTPKN
+580 AIIYTPKK
-588 EEIYQ
+588 EEISQ
-593 PIVYCTPKPIYTM
+593 PIIYCTPKPTYTI
-606 EDLRRFSIDPTD
+606 EDVRKFSIDPTD

-644 ELIGKIQS
+644 ELIAKMQS
-652 TFAPMTLFIEENHMT
+652 TFAPMVSFIEENHMA

-673 RGNRKHRCNDFKGFP
+673 RGNRKTQCHDFEGLP
-688 LVDAKS
+688 LVDAKT
-694 FKPYYVTSDELPT
+694 FKPYYVSSSELKT
-707 VDFNDFE
+707 VDFDDFE
-714 CIVKNAREIFK
+714 CIVKNAREIFA
-725 APHLIVKQSHKNG
+725 APHLIIKQSHKNG

-749 VFNHSLLGIHGDI
+749 VFNHSLLGVHGDMNM
-762 SKLKYL
+762 LKYL
-768 SVIIGS
+768 SVLIGS

-796 AGDIWQTPIPSP
+796 AGDIWQTPIPKPSD
-808 NGEELATACNI
+808 EEISEACDI

-824 FSPTER
+824 ILPSKK
-830 QKAEKFV
+830 QKAEKFA
-837 RYMYRL
+837 RHMYRL
-843 KEYESYQI
+843 KEYENYQI

-861 FKKKQRSVSF
+861 FKNKQHSVSF
-871 KRPSTDAYKRYY
+871 EQPSIDAYKLYY
-883 YAIIGVLTNTF
+883 HSIKEVLTNTF
-894 GASTDLSGDLY
+894 GTSVGLSGDLC
-905 FGDAPLSVLVVN
+905 FGNAPLSVLV
-917 VGPRLAN
+917 
-924 ELNIIASN
+924 LNIGRQSDKGLNVITSN
-932 DRLNEILLSLDNS
+932 DRLNEILSSLDSS
-945 LIDNQKMVFVR
+945 LVDNEQMVFVR
-956 RNLRVYQQDKIYIVK
+956 RNLRIYQQDKIYIVK

-991 EDISKAWR
+991 EDVSKAWR